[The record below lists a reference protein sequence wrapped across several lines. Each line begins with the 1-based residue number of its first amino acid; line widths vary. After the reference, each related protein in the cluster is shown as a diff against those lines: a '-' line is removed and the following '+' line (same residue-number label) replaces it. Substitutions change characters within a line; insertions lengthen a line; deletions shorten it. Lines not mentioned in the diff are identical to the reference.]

1 MIRRSNSI
9 ALACFVLNPQSSIGF
24 SACDARVAS
33 ISPVER
39 ILQTNISTHNISRG
53 PLTSLGIRRG
63 GLPRSVFVTSDLSL
77 KQRLL
82 QFTKRVSIEVV
93 LIGILL
99 SLLRT
104 APLLK
109 RFFGHSISVD
119 LSRWAIVSLT
129 VRLMLLYSEIN
140 SSTPS
145 MIRGEDAD
153 WFLSGKYYAKL
164 SEQAEPVPV
173 TIRQVPGNGS
183 CLFLSIAAGI
193 LYNQSLKNG
202 ANQHPTMSQVQ
213 NLSRKLRNQA
223 VDILAHSI
231 SHSKK
236 LIMQKDESIL
246 ASELVKLA
254 ANQYGITSNEYLEN
268 MRNARV
274 WGGGPEIV
282 ALANALVRRI
292 VLMEVDNTC
301 SKQNSK
307 NTAIYLKVVARFGPD
322 SIGNETNPAV
332 YILSANQYF
341 PNVHD
346 GNAADNHFLAV
357 FPCSSL

>member
-24 SACDARVAS
+24 SACDARGAS

-39 ILQTNISTHNISRG
+39 ILQTNTHNISRG

-82 QFTKRVSIEVV
+82 QFTKRVSIEVA

-109 RFFGHSISVD
+109 RFFGHSISLD

-164 SEQAEPVPV
+164 SEQAEPVPM

-231 SHSKK
+231 LHNKK

-254 ANQYGITSNEYLEN
+254 ANQYGITSNDVYLQN
-268 MRNARV
+268 VRNARV

-282 ALANALVRRI
+282 ALANGLVRRI

-322 SIGNETNPAV
+322 SVSNETNPAV
-332 YILSANQYF
+332 YILSANQNF